1 MTDRVVAID
10 GAAGSGK
17 STLARALAREL
28 GLDYLNTGLMYR
40 ALAALAARRG
50 VEPGDAARL
59 MDLMPGLRFRL
70 AGVDPRELEVEGF
83 DEAALLDVEVER
95 TVSEV
100 ASHPGVRTWMRDR
113 QRALGAAGAVVEG
126 RDIGSVVFPHAAV
139 KLLLVADPDAR
150 GRRRAEERAPRDA
163 DVAEELLER
172 DARDHRTV
180 PLDRPPDG
188 AVVLDTGRLDVEDT
202 ILAAM
207 DIIRDRAPEL
217 LR

>member
-1 MTDRVVAID
+1 MTERVVAID

-17 STLARALAREL
+17 STLARALASKL

-50 VEPGDAARL
+50 VEPGDAAGL
-59 MDLMPGLRFRL
+59 MDLMPGLRFRWV
-70 AGVDPRELEVEGF
+70 GDDPKELEVEGF
-83 DEAALLDVEVER
+83 DEAVLLDVEVER

-126 RDIGSVVFPHAAV
+126 RDIGSVVFPDAAV
-139 KLLLVADPDAR
+139 KLSLMADPDAR
-150 GRRRAEERAPRDA
+150 GRRRAEERAARDA
-163 DVAEELLER
+163 DVAEELRER

-180 PLDRPPDG
+180 PLDRLPEG
-188 AVVLDTGRLDVEDT
+188 AVVLDTGRLDVEET
-202 ILAAM
+202 IRVAM
-207 DIIRDRAPEL
+207 EVIRDRAPEL

>member
-1 MTDRVVAID
+1 VTDRVVAID

-17 STLARALAREL
+17 STLARALAKEL

-50 VEPGDAARL
+50 IRPDDAAGL
-59 MDLMPGLRFRL
+59 MDLMGGLRFRL
-70 AGVDPRELEVEGF
+70 VGERPRELEVEGF
-83 DEAALLDVEVER
+83 DDAALLSVEVER

-100 ASHPGVRTWMRDR
+100 ASHPDVRTWMRDR
-113 QRALGAAGAVVEG
+113 QRELGAAGAVVEG
-126 RDIGSVVFPHAAV
+126 RDIGSVVFPDAVV
-139 KLLLVADPDAR
+139 KLSLVADPEAR
-150 GRRRAEERAPRDA
+150 GRRRAEERADRDA
-163 DVAEELLER
+163 DIAEALRER

-180 PLDRPPDG
+180 PLDEPPEG
-188 AVVLDTGRLDVEDT
+188 AVVLDTGRLDIEKT
-202 ILAAM
+202 IQAAM